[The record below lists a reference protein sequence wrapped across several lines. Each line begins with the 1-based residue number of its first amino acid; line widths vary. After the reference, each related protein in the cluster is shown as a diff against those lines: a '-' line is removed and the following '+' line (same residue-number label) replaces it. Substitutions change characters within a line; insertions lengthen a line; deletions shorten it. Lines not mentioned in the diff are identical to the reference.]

1 MVKPCDAGTI
11 HHPLQH
17 LSAPSSLILQAGSQ
31 TPGHHDFSLQASPS
45 KQTCLPP
52 LCTSCSVTG
61 LPESYFIVYN
71 EGAAFDLITFHI
83 SSFRRKNIVPGYSA
97 LLVLKWN
104 KQSKRKT
111 NIHKRISAAFWSLF
125 IIFFWNRRWQIKFQ
139 GSKYTLINI
148 CWMWFCISNFLLN
161 ASKLEKKVKKL
172 WIGRK
177 GFLVYFLIRQ
187 FICRYLPLCLV
198 LLWGLITEP
207 HLSLLLFSTS

>member
-1 MVKPCDAGTI
+1 MVKPCDTGTI
-11 HHPLQH
+11 HHPFQH
-17 LSAPSSLILQAGSQ
+17 LSAPSALILQAGSQ
-31 TPGHHDFSLQASPS
+31 TPGHHDFSLQTSAS

-52 LCTSCSVTG
+52 LCTSCSATG
-61 LPESYFIVYN
+61 LPESYLIVYN
-71 EGAAFDLITFHI
+71 EGAAFDLITFRI
-83 SSFRRKNIVPGYSA
+83 SSFRRRNIVPGYSA

-148 CWMWFCISNFLLN
+148 CWMWFCTSNFLLN

-187 FICRYLPLCLV
+187 FICTYLPLRLV
-198 LLWGLITEP
+198 LLWCLITEP
-207 HLSLLLFSTS
+207 HLSLLLFST